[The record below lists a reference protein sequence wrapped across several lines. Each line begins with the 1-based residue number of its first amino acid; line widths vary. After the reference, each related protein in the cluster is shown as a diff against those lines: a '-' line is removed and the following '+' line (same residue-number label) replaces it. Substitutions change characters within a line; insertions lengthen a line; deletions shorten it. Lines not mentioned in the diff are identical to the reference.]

1 MTEDAGDGEEEREA
15 HGWAAIERAVERV
28 RPGREPL
35 RWELPEDQGGLAG
48 MNAYRGEACWLIVS
62 LGLTEL
68 FDKVTDDLVV
78 SGWGVELTLR
88 VPAGAEEVPPNWALN
103 LVVKLGAYVFGSG
116 TCFGPGHRM
125 DPGGPITGAPD
136 TRLTAL
142 AFTLDPE
149 LTGVDTPNGRVEF
162 LTVVGITR
170 AELDRMKHTTTDAVL
185 DELRVGSPLLVTDP
199 AR

>member
-1 MTEDAGDGEEEREA
+1 MSDEVEEREA
-15 HGWAAIERAVERV
+15 HGWAAVERAVARV

-35 RWELPEDQGGLAG
+35 RWELPEDQGGLVALL
-48 MNAYRGEACWLIVS
+48 AYPGDDSWLIVS

-68 FDKVTDDLVV
+68 FDKVTDDPAV

-88 VPAGAEEVPPNWALN
+88 VPLGDADIPPNWALN
-103 LVVKLGAYVFGSG
+103 LLMRLGAYIFGSES
-116 TCFGPGHRM
+116 CFGPGHRM
-125 DPGGPITGAPD
+125 DPGGPITGEAN

-142 AFTLDPE
+142 AFALDPE
-149 LTGVDTPNGRVEF
+149 LTGVDTPNGHVEF

-170 AELDRMKHTTTDAVL
+170 AELDRMKRTSTDEVL
-185 DELRVGSPLLVTDP
+185 DGLRAGSPNLITDP